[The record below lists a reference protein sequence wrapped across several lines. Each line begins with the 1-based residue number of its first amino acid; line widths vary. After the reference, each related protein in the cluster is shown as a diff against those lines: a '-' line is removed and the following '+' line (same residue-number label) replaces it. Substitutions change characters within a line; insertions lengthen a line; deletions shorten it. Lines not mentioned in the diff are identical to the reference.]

1 MGHRMPTSLTT
12 NTLTATFLPRA
23 LRVLRALR
31 LASLTLVV
39 ASQAFAQLPPPE
51 GEFPDGLPPNGPPG
65 FGGPGGPGFGPGGP
79 NAPTREI
86 LKDFDKDENGRL
98 EGAERDAAR
107 AELKKTPQ
115 GGRGRGGMRGP
126 GGNAAPKAPGPKVS
140 PKDVAS
146 YPDAPLFA
154 VDVVRT
160 VFIDFDVS
168 NWEEELE
175 LFHNTD
181 ADVPARMTVDG
192 KVIEGVGVHFRG
204 ASSYM
209 MVPRGSKRSFN
220 IAVDHT
226 DPKARLYGQN
236 TLNLLNANGD
246 ASFMSSVLYAHLAAP
261 HIPAPK
267 ANFVEV
273 VVNGESWGVFVNVEQ
288 FNKVFLREHWPEF
301 KADGARW
308 KVLGS
313 PRATGGLD
321 YRGEDLAAYRE
332 RYEIK
337 SKDREEDWKALVLL
351 TKTLSETP
359 IDQLEEA
366 LKPMLDIDG
375 ALWFLALD
383 IASSNSDGYWTR
395 ASDYSLYRDPKGVFH
410 IVPHDMNEAFKL
422 AHGGPGGPGGGRP
435 GGFGP
440 PDGFGPPGGE
450 GAPREGRPGRGMRPR
465 PADPAE
471 GAPPPPNA
479 QLEPNARGAPGAVR
493 GAVRGAAMQKDAA
506 SPQNEPPAAPR
517 GQRVGQNGGRGGM
530 GGGGALTDLDPL
542 TGMSDATKPLRSRL
556 LQVPALRERYLT
568 YVRTLAQEMT
578 WEKMGPFVARL
589 HDTIAPR
596 VAKDTRKA
604 FSTEA
609 FERDT
614 SVEASGS
621 LRQFFEK
628 RSKYLSA
635 YRASTPNTNTGT
647 NAGTNAGTR
656 PANNQPIPPSS
667 APAGTA
673 K

>member
-1 MGHRMPTSLTT
+1 
-12 NTLTATFLPRA
+12 
-23 LRVLRALR
+23 
-31 LASLTLVV
+31 
-39 ASQAFAQLPPPE
+39 
-51 GEFPDGLPPNGPPG
+51 
-65 FGGPGGPGFGPGGP
+65 
-79 NAPTREI
+79 
-86 LKDFDKDENGRL
+86 
-98 EGAERDAAR
+98 
-107 AELKKTPQ
+107 
-115 GGRGRGGMRGP
+115 MRGP
-126 GGNAAPKAPGPKVS
+126 GGNAAPKVPGPKVS

-154 VDVVRT
+154 TDVVRT
-160 VFIDFDVS
+160 VFIDFDVP

-226 DPKARLYGQN
+226 EPKARLYGQN

-246 ASFMSSVLYAHLAAP
+246 ASFMSSVLYAQLAAP

-321 YRGEDLAAYRE
+321 YRGESLAEYQE

-337 SKDREEDWKALVLL
+337 TKDRERDWKALVKLC
-351 TKTLSETP
+351 KTVSETP
-359 IDQLEEA
+359 LDQLEAA

-383 IASSNSDGYWTR
+383 VATANSDGYWTR
-395 ASDYSLYRDPKGVFH
+395 ASDYSLYLDPKGIFH
-410 IVPHDMNEAFKL
+410 IVPHDMNEAFKSSR
-422 AHGGPGGPGGGRP
+422 GGPGGGPGMGPDGP
-435 GGFGP
+435 GGP
-440 PDGFGPPGGE
+440 
-450 GAPREGRPGRGMRPR
+450 PREGRPGRGMRPR

-471 GAPPPPNA
+471 GAPPPPPPSA
-479 QLEPNARGAPGAVR
+479 PPAASAPGAVQESR
-493 GAVRGAAMQKDAA
+493 PNAR
-506 SPQNEPPAAPR
+506 PQD
-517 GQRVGQNGGRGGM
+517 GGRGGSM
-530 GGGGALTDLDPL
+530 TELDPL
-542 TGMSDATKPLRSRL
+542 TGLDDPTKPLRSRL
-556 LQVPALRERYLT
+556 LQVPALRERYLG
-568 YVRTLAQEMT
+568 YVRVLGQEMS
-578 WEKMGPFVARL
+578 WGKIGPFVQRL
-589 HDTIAPR
+589 HDTIASR
-596 VAKDTRKA
+596 VASDTRKA
-604 FSTEA
+604 FTTEA

-614 SVEASGS
+614 SSNETGS

-628 RSKYLSA
+628 RSKFLSEFRRKPA
-635 YRASTPNTNTGT
+635 ATTATTASPN
-647 NAGTNAGTR
+647 
-656 PANNQPIPPSS
+656 SS
-667 APAGTA
+667 
-673 K
+673 KQ

>member
-12 NTLTATFLPRA
+12 DTLTATFLPRM
-23 LRVLRALR
+23 LR
-31 LASLTLVV
+31 LASLSLVI
-39 ASQAFAQLPPPE
+39 ASQAVAQAPPPQ
-51 GEFPDGLPPNGPPG
+51 GEFPDGPPPNGPPG
-65 FGGPGGPGFGPGGP
+65 FGPGGPGFGGPGGP
-79 NAPTREI
+79 AREI
-86 LKDFDKDENGRL
+86 LNDFDKDDNGRL

-107 AELKKTPQ
+107 AELKKSPQ

-126 GGNAAPKAPGPKVS
+126 GGNAAPKVPGPKVA
-140 PKDVAS
+140 PKDVVS
-146 YPDAPLFA
+146 YTDAPLFA
-154 VDVVRT
+154 TDVVRT
-160 VFIDFDVS
+160 VFIDFDVP

-209 MVPRGSKRSFN
+209 MVPRGSKRSFS

-236 TLNLLNANGD
+236 TLNFLNANGD

-301 KADGARW
+301 GADGARW
-308 KVLGS
+308 QVLGS

-321 YRGEDLAAYRE
+321 YRGEDLAAYRQ

-337 SKDREEDWKALVLL
+337 TKDREEDWKALVLL

-383 IASSNSDGYWTR
+383 VASANSDGYWTR

-410 IVPHDMNEAFKL
+410 IVPHDMNEAFK
-422 AHGGPGGPGGGRP
+422 ASHGGPGGGRP

-465 PADPAE
+465 PADSAE

-479 QLEPNARGAPGAVR
+479 QMEPNARGAHGAVR
-493 GAVRGAAMQKDAA
+493 GAVRGAAMQQDAP
-506 SPQNEPPAAPR
+506 SPRNEPPAAPR
-517 GQRVGQNGGRGGM
+517 GQRAGQIGERGGVGGM
-530 GGGGALTDLDPL
+530 GGGGGAMTELDPL

-568 YVRTLAQEMT
+568 YVRTLAQEMS
-578 WEKMGPFVARL
+578 WENMGPFVARL
-589 HDTIAPR
+589 RETIAPR
-596 VAKDTRKA
+596 IAKDTRKA
-604 FSTEA
+604 FTTEA

-614 SVEASGS
+614 SPEASGS
-621 LRQFFEK
+621 LRQFLEK

-635 YRASTPNTNTGT
+635 YRASTPNTD
-647 NAGTNAGTR
+647 AGTNAGTR
-656 PANNQPIPPSS
+656 PAKDQPEPPSS
-667 APAGTA
+667 APSGTA
-673 K
+673 KPSNEEHAS